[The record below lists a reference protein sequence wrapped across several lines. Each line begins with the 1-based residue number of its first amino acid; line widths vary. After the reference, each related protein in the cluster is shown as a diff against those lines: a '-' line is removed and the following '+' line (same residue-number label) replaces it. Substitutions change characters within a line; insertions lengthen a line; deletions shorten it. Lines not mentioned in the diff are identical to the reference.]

1 MTKEKVTKIN
11 KDNPLRSISKAISW
25 RIIASG
31 ATFLISFIIFK
42 QYTDK
47 TDNEVLQT
55 ASIITSV
62 DVVAKLILYYLH
74 ERLWTNITWGKY
86 WERQARRKHIKKMRK
101 ILNSNK

>member
-47 TDNEVLQT
+47 TNNEVLQT
-55 ASIITSV
+55 ASIITGV
-62 DVVAKLILYYLH
+62 DVVAKLLLYYLH
-74 ERLWTNITWGKY
+74 ERVWTNITWGKY
-86 WERQARRKHIKKMRK
+86 WERRARRKYIKKMRK
-101 ILNSNK
+101 TINNNN